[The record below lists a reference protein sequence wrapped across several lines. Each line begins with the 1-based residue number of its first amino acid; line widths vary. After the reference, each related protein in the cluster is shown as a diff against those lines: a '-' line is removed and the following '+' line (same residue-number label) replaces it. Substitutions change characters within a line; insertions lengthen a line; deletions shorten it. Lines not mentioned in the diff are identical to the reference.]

1 MQTIYFDNA
10 ATSWPKPQSVTQA
23 ITSFLENSGGNPGRS
38 GHRLALQAGEIVLEC
53 REQLAEMFGI
63 INPMQTIFTMNATM
77 ALNLA
82 IQGELTQNDHV
93 IITSFE
99 HNSVARPLHTLK
111 INGLIDYSIWNI
123 DADSQPD
130 LNKLSDL
137 IKTNTR
143 MIIINHS
150 SNVNGQILPLSE
162 IGRFCR
168 EKGVLFLV
176 DAAQSAG
183 AAVIDMQFDS
193 IDFLAIAGHKGLF
206 GPPGTGA
213 LLIGD
218 KIDPKIIKPLY
229 MGGTG
234 SLSTDIN
241 QPDFLPDRLES
252 GTPNGCG
259 IAGLSAGLTYLQH
272 IGLNN
277 VIQHKQLLASYFLEK
292 SSKLLDDKIIHFSN
306 RNLPNSGISAFNL
319 KNCDPSV
326 IGNILSDDYS
336 IMCRTGLHCA
346 PLAHQ
351 SLKTYP
357 IGCVRF
363 SYSYTNTI
371 NQIDMAIN
379 SLAEI
384 LTCSDSL

>member
-1 MQTIYFDNA
+1 
-10 ATSWPKPQSVTQA
+10 
-23 ITSFLENSGGNPGRS
+23 
-38 GHRLALQAGEIVLEC
+38 
-53 REQLAEMFGI
+53 
-63 INPMQTIFTMNATM
+63 
-77 ALNLA
+77 
-82 IQGELTQNDHV
+82 
-93 IITSFE
+93 
-99 HNSVARPLHTLK
+99 
-111 INGLIDYSIWNI
+111 
-123 DADSQPD
+123 
-130 LNKLSDL
+130 
-137 IKTNTR
+137 
-143 MIIINHS
+143 
-150 SNVNGQILPLSE
+150 
-162 IGRFCR
+162 
-168 EKGVLFLV
+168 
-176 DAAQSAG
+176 
-183 AAVIDMQFDS
+183 
-193 IDFLAIAGHKGLF
+193 
-206 GPPGTGA
+206 
-213 LLIGD
+213 
-218 KIDPKIIKPLY
+218 

>member
-23 ITSFLENSGGNPGRS
+23 ITSFLDNSGGNPGRS

-63 INPMQTIFTMNATM
+63 KNPMQIIFTMNATM
-77 ALNLA
+77 ALNMA
-82 IQGELTQNDHV
+82 IQGVLAQNDHV

-99 HNSVARPLHTLK
+99 HNSVARPLHYLK
-111 INGLIDYSIWNI
+111 TNGLIDYFIWNI
-123 DADSQPD
+123 DANSQPD
-130 LNKLSDL
+130 LNKLSNL
-137 IKTNTR
+137 VKTNTR
-143 MIIINHS
+143 MIIVNHS
-150 SNVNGQILPLSE
+150 SNVNGQIIPLRE
-162 IGRFCR
+162 IGRLCR

-183 AAVIDMQFDS
+183 SATIDMQTDG

-218 KIDPKIIKPLY
+218 NIDPKILKPLY
-229 MGGTG
+229 LGGTG

-241 QPDFLPDRLES
+241 QPDFLPDRFES

-259 IAGLSAGLTYLQH
+259 IAGLSAGLTFLQNT
-272 IGLNN
+272 GLNN
-277 VIQHKQLLASYFLEK
+277 IIQHKELLANYFFEK
-292 SSKLLDDKIIHFSN
+292 TSHLLDEKIIHYSN
-306 RNLPNSGISAFNL
+306 LNLPNSGISAFNL

-326 IGNILSDDYS
+326 IGSKLSDDYN

-351 SLKTYP
+351 SLKTFP
-357 IGCVRF
+357 VGCVRF

-371 NQIDMAIN
+371 NQIDIAIDA
-379 SLAEI
+379 LAEI
-384 LTCSDSL
+384 LTCSDCL